1 MCIRDRRGLLN
12 QVPGLYPD
20 AIAARI
26 CTEVPALRDM
36 RVDDVNHFTIT
47 MSEHGARVVADVIR
61 TQM

>member
-1 MCIRDRRGLLN
+1 
-12 QVPGLYPD
+12 VPGLYPD